1 MNIHLP
7 AIFMFTRGT
16 RFWHTA
22 IWPQKKRM
30 FFIVISASEGSGK
43 RLQTE
48 NQKGGAIK
56 VSSLLRWEMIK
67 PNTAWL
73 VCLVCLMMNCESHV
87 FLRTI
92 FYKLCMEHM
101 YIYIIQYLCHHNMSL
116 SHVFEWNMLA
126 WIQCNGFKGVVFKI
140 FVGRTIT
147 LVKIL

>member
-1 MNIHLP
+1 MGMDQYLLIPFLGGWTSIYQLFLCSPGVQGFDTLP
-7 AIFMFTRGT
+7 YD
-16 RFWHTA
+16 HK
-22 IWPQKKRM
+22 KKRM

-101 YIYIIQYLCHHNMSL
+101 YIYNTVFMSSQYEFVSRIWVE
-116 SHVFEWNMLA
+116 HVGLDPVQWV
-126 WIQCNGFKGVVFKI
+126 QSGSV
-140 FVGRTIT
+140 
-147 LVKIL
+147 